1 MARLSA
7 AERAKLPD
15 RAFAHIDSNGR
26 RLLPIYDEAHV
37 RNALARFNQVDFAD
51 DEARDRARQ
60 RLLAAAK
67 RFRIVPVGFISS
79 QLRSERAL
87 GAVAAAPEL
96 PRGFVTLLM
105 TDIEG
110 STGLLHQ
117 LGDAYGA
124 LLDDVRELQRA
135 AVEGRS
141 GITVDARGDELFAAF
156 ESPCGAVEAAVD
168 VQRRLPERQ
177 WPGGVTVRVRAGL
190 HAGYPTVSD
199 NDYVGMAVHTVARIC
214 SAAHGG
220 QVVVSGDT
228 RTALTGMLPEG
239 IGLRSLG
246 AHHLRGIPDQVALFQ
261 VGGRGL
267 GRRFPPLRLR

>member
-1 MARLSA
+1 
-7 AERAKLPD
+7 
-15 RAFAHIDSNGR
+15 
-26 RLLPIYDEAHV
+26 
-37 RNALARFNQVDFAD
+37 
-51 DEARDRARQ
+51 
-60 RLLAAAK
+60 
-67 RFRIVPVGFISS
+67 VPVGFISS

-87 GAVAAAPEL
+87 GAVAAAPAL

-117 LGDAYGA
+117 LGDAYAA
-124 LLDDVRELQRA
+124 LLDEVRELQRS
-135 AVEGRS
+135 AVEGRG

-199 NDYVGMAVHTVARIC
+199 ADYVGMAVHTVARIC

-228 RTALTGMLPEG
+228 RTALTGMVPEG
-239 IGLRSLG
+239 ITLRSLG
-246 AHHLRGIPDQVALFQ
+246 AHHLRGIPDEVTLFQ

>member
-37 RNALARFNQVDFAD
+37 RNAVARFNQVDFAD

-67 RFRIVPVGFISS
+67 RFRIVPVGFIGS

-87 GAVAAAPEL
+87 GAMTAGPAL

-117 LGDAYGA
+117 LGDAYA
-124 LLDDVRELQRA
+124 AVLDEVRELQRA
-135 AVEGRS
+135 AIEARG
-141 GITVDARGDELFAAF
+141 GTTVDARGDELFAAF

-168 VQRRLPERQ
+168 VQRQLPERQ
-177 WPGGVTVRVRAGL
+177 WPGGVTVKVREGL
-190 HAGYPTVSD
+190 HAGYPTVSGA
-199 NDYVGMAVHTVARIC
+199 DYVGMAVHTVARIC
-214 SAAHGG
+214 AAAHGG

-228 RTALTGMLPEG
+228 RTALSGMVPER
-239 IGLRSLG
+239 ITLRSLG
-246 AHHLRGIPDQVALFQ
+246 THHLRGIPDEIALFQ
-261 VGGRGL
+261 LGGPGL
-267 GRRFPPLRLR
+267 ERRFPPLRLR